1 MVGCGDGVAFLAV
14 SCERWGSMR
23 YGVVEGRL
31 YAEDKVPKGG
41 VGASCLCCDTLKLE
55 LELLLPSLFV
65 FLWFA
70 LELKCP
76 VDLCALLRIARY

>member
-1 MVGCGDGVAFLAV
+1 M
-14 SCERWGSMR
+14 
-23 YGVVEGRL
+23 
-31 YAEDKVPKGG
+31 YAEYKVPKGG

-76 VDLCALLRIARY
+76 VDLCALLRVARYSICVCDDGCEAKVWRSDCVASL